1 MIVSARAAT
10 LSGAYTAPPSKSD
23 CHRALIAAALASNLS
38 LISPLLACDDVAAT
52 ISALNALEADIRLT
66 PDSAAVMGIPC
77 TPRGH
82 LRIHCGESGSTL
94 RFLLPI
100 VAAFGIEA
108 VFTGSGRLP
117 ERPLGIYHDLFTC
130 KGVELFKLESDEL
143 PLKITGRLQAG
154 RYELAG
160 NISSQ
165 FVTGLLFA
173 LPLLDGDSE
182 IILTSPLESKPYV
195 DMTLDTLAHFGIT
208 IEPLPNGYCIP
219 GRQKYQPCTYAVEG
233 DFSNSA
239 FFAAAALSGNGIA
252 ISGLNLASRQG
263 DREILNLIERFGGV
277 AGYADGVVTI
287 SGGELGGIKIDAAQI
302 PDLVPILAVIAATAQ
317 GTTHIY
323 GASRLRLKES
333 DRLLAITQELR
344 KLNADISC
352 DSDSITINGKCKL
365 RGGMVNAHND
375 HRIAM
380 SLAVAALFCDGE
392 VFIDGAE
399 CINKSYPG
407 FFEDYNRL
415 GGLSDVR
422 VG

>member
-1 MIVSARAAT
+1 MIVSASAAV
-10 LSGAYTAPPSKSD
+10 LCGNYTAPPSKSD
-23 CHRALIAAALASNLS
+23 SHRALIAAALASNLS

-52 ISALNALEADIRLT
+52 ISALNALDADIRLT

-77 TPRGH
+77 TPAGH

-117 ERPLGIYHDLFTC
+117 QRPLGVYHDLLPC
-130 KGVELFKLESDEL
+130 KGIELCKLESDEL
-143 PLKITGRLQAG
+143 PLKITGQLQAG
-154 RYELAG
+154 RYQLAG

-173 LPLLDGDSE
+173 LPLLPSDSE
-182 IILTSPLESKPYV
+182 IVLTSPLESKPYV
-195 DMTLDTLAHFGIT
+195 DMTLDTLAHFGVV
-208 IEPLPNGYCIP
+208 IEQTPSGYRVP
-219 GRQKYQPCTYAVEG
+219 GGQKYHPCTYTVEG
-233 DFSNSA
+233 DYSNSA
-239 FFAAAALSGNGIA
+239 FFAAAALGGDGIA

-263 DREILNLIERFGGV
+263 DQQILSLIERFGGTV
-277 AGYADGVVTI
+277 THADGVVNI
-287 SGGELGGIKIDAAQI
+287 SRGKLCGIEIDAAQI

-317 GTTHIY
+317 GTTKIY

-333 DRLLAITQELR
+333 DRLLAITQELHT
-344 KLNADISC
+344 LGADICC
-352 DSDSITINGKCKL
+352 DSDSITVNGTCRL
-365 RGGMVNAHND
+365 RGGVVASHND

-380 SLAVAALFCDGE
+380 SLAIAALFCDGE

-399 CINKSYPG
+399 CINKSYPS

-415 GGLSDVR
+415 GGRSDVR